1 MPHSESLTLHFRIE
15 AEQKGQYLTL
25 PFAMPEDVE
34 RLELNYSYAKDK
46 TSVVDLGLV
55 APNGTQAGA
64 SGSDKAS
71 IFVSEVDATPGYTP
85 RDLTPG
91 EWRILAGAYKIA
103 PEGLDVE
110 YELRFIFKEPRWLIG
125 DTHTH
130 SHVSDGLLSRQGLAE
145 LAKELGFDYLI
156 ITDHNQFLRP
166 EDMPKVPGLTVI
178 PGVEWTHYQG
188 HANMLGL
195 NKPYDPPF
203 FTNDMD
209 GVKERFES
217 AHERGAVISINHP
230 ADENLPFTFDINQ
243 LPFDLIE
250 VWNGPMRPSN
260 MMAVGLWQKLLES
273 GRKVPAIAGSDYHR
287 NELGTSLGVPATFV
301 YAQSPSAKDILAAL
315 RAGHSYLVYQPKAP
329 RLEMTYGEAVLGN
342 STPWQKDLPVSVR
355 IKGVQPGDLI
365 KLIGIGN
372 KHKFPPIT
380 TEGEFEGIFAPQAPG
395 FVRLELW
402 RSLYGMLPSMP
413 ILISNPIWMD

>member
-1 MPHSESLTLHFRIE
+1 MPRSETLQLHFHVE
-15 AEQKGQYLTL
+15 ASQQGQYLTL
-25 PFAMPEDVE
+25 PFNMPENVE
-34 RLELNYSYAKDK
+34 RFELTYRYSKSK
-46 TSVVDLGLV
+46 TNVVDLGLV
-55 APNGTQAGA
+55 NPEGAQVGA
-64 SGSDKAS
+64 SGSDKTS
-71 IFVSEVDATPGYTP
+71 FFVSEVDATPGYTP
-85 RDLTPG
+85 CVLTPG
-91 EWRILAGAYKIA
+91 EWRILAGAYKIP
-103 PEGLDVE
+103 PEGLDIN

-145 LAKELGFDYLI
+145 LAKGQGFDYLI

-195 NKPYDPPF
+195 HQPYDQPF
-203 FTNDMD
+203 FTNDVA
-209 GVKERFES
+209 GVKDRFQT
-217 AHERGAVISINHP
+217 AHDRGAVISINHP
-230 ADENLPFTFDINQ
+230 ADEDLPFIFDINQ

-273 GRKVPAIAGSDYHR
+273 GRKVSAIAGSDYHR

-301 YAQSPSAKDILAAL
+301 YAQSPSAKDILKAL
-315 RAGHSYLVYQPKAP
+315 RAGHAYLVYQPNAP
-329 RLEMTYGEAVLGN
+329 RLDMTYGKAGLGD

-365 KLIGIGN
+365 KLISKGN
-372 KHKFPPIT
+372 GHEFPPVT
-380 TEGEFEGIFAPQAPG
+380 AEGEFEGFFTPQAPG

-402 RSLYGMLPSMP
+402 RSLYGVLPSMP